1 MRSVIVAASAIA
13 AGVLCAA
20 PCLAQGF
27 GLGGRVTLV
36 KGDVD
41 ADTGAERFI
50 GGLLKIPISPRSAIE
65 LSLDRRAE
73 SNEAL
78 TERIVETPLQATLLL
93 YLSRS
98 RLAPYLLGGVGWY
111 ARRVEELTAGSVTTS
126 ETSRRFGYHA
136 GIGGELKLGR
146 HAGVHADYRYTF
158 LKFGGDGDEDE
169 SLLDRFK
176 PTYEGS
182 MWTVGLTLYF

>member
-1 MRSVIVAASAIA
+1 MRSVIVAAGAIA
-13 AGVLCAA
+13 ACVVCAA
-20 PCLAQGF
+20 PSRAQGF
-27 GLGGRVTLV
+27 GLGGRMTLV
-36 KGDVD
+36 RGDVD
-41 ADTGAERFI
+41 ADTGAQRFF

-158 LKFGGDGDEDE
+158 LKFGGDDDEDE
-169 SLLDRFK
+169 SLLGRFK